1 MSSLLAASEPTSWQA
16 SLALTFAG
24 RDGAT
29 TMVRR
34 GQLGPLAVQRPF
46 FPEGREVCHVYVLH
60 PPGGLVPG
68 DSLELDVNVE
78 QGAHALVTAPAA
90 TKVYRSDG
98 RTSKLRQT
106 LHARD
111 GALLEWLPQDT
122 ILFNGARIELD
133 TRIDLAGRAA
143 CIGWDILCFGR
154 PACEERFDEG
164 VCRQRLEVWRD
175 GAPLVI
181 ERTRYEGA
189 VHDASWGLRG
199 ACVTATLFATSPA
212 LGSDESGAL
221 LADLRGLPVKPGE
234 LCSATLVSGVVV
246 MRYLGNSV
254 ENARILFE
262 KGWRL
267 VRPAIFGRPAC
278 HPRIWST

>member
-1 MSSLLAASEPTSWQA
+1 MSSIPAAPEPTPWMA

-24 RDGAT
+24 RGGST
-29 TMVRR
+29 EMIRR
-34 GQLGPLAVQRPF
+34 GQVGPLAVQRPF
-46 FPEGREVCHVYVLH
+46 FPEGSEVCHVYVLH
-60 PPGGLVPG
+60 PPGGIVPG
-68 DSLELDVNVE
+68 DSLEIDVNVE
-78 QGAHALVTAPAA
+78 QGAHALITAPAA

-98 RTSKLRQT
+98 RTSALKQT
-106 LHARD
+106 LRAAD
-111 GALLEWLPQDT
+111 GAFLEWLPQDT
-122 ILFNGARIELD
+122 ILFNGARISLD
-133 TRIDLAGRAA
+133 TRIDLAGSAA

-154 PACEERFDEG
+154 PACDERFDEG
-164 VCRQRLEVWRD
+164 YCRQRLEVWRD
-175 GAPLVI
+175 GVPLLI

-212 LGSDESGAL
+212 LGVDENAAL
-221 LADLRGLPVKPGE
+221 LAELRALPVKPGD

-267 VRPAIFGRPAC
+267 ARPLIFGRPVC

>member
-1 MSSLLAASEPTSWQA
+1 MSSLPAAPDLSPWKA

-24 RDGAT
+24 RDGGT
-29 TMVRR
+29 DMVRR
-34 GQLGPLAVQRPF
+34 GQVGPLAVQRPF

-60 PPGGLVPG
+60 PPGGIVPG
-68 DSLELDVNVE
+68 DSLELDVDVK

-98 RTSKLRQT
+98 RTSKLKQT
-106 LHARD
+106 LRAAH
-111 GALLEWLPQDT
+111 GAFLEWLPQDT

-133 TRIDLAGRAA
+133 TRIDLAGSAA
-143 CIGWDILCFGR
+143 CIGWDILCLGR
-154 PACEERFDEG
+154 PACGERFDEG
-164 VCRQRLEVWRD
+164 FCRQRLEVWRE
-175 GAPLVI
+175 GVPLFI
-181 ERTRYEGA
+181 ERTRYAGA
-189 VHDASWGLRG
+189 VHDAAWGLRG
-199 ACVTATLFATSPA
+199 ACVTATLFAASPA
-212 LGSDESGAL
+212 LGSDENAVL
-221 LADLRGLPVKPGE
+221 LAELRALPVKPDE
-234 LCSATLVSGVVV
+234 LCSTTLVSGVVV

-267 VRPAIFGRPAC
+267 VRPVLFGRPAC